1 MEININGE
9 PLVVMM
15 ATPDD
20 LEELAIGFAHTEG
33 ILHTLAPVPAVTITE
48 TLEGTIADIRAAH
61 SDVDHNAIRARR
73 LEGRSGCGLCGV
85 ESLTAAVRRPRMTE
99 LPDRPTISDAA
110 IARAFSELSQHQP
123 LNDLTHTTHAAAWC
137 QADGALLVA
146 REDVGRHNALDKV
159 VGAMLTSKH
168 PFSPGFVILSSRI
181 SFEMVAKAVAI
192 GATLVAG
199 MSAPTSLALQLAEQ
213 SELEVACRDNAAIVR
228 LTEPTA

>member
-20 LEELAIGFAHTEG
+20 LEELALGFARTEG
-33 ILHTLAPVPAVTITE
+33 ILHSSAPMPAVNITE
-48 TLEGTIADIRAAH
+48 TLEGTIVDIRAAT
-61 SDVDHNAIRARR
+61 SDIDGTAIRARR

-85 ESLTAAVRRPRMTE
+85 ESLTSAVRRPGSTE
-99 LPDRPTISDAA
+99 PPGTSHISDTA
-110 IARAFSELSQHQP
+110 IERAFDELLQHQP

-137 QADGALLVA
+137 QPDGTLLVA

-159 VGAMLTSKH
+159 AGAILRLPHAS
-168 PFSPGFVILSSRI
+168 SPGFVILSSRI
-181 SFEMVAKAVAI
+181 SYEMVAKAVAI

-199 MSAPTSLALQLAEQ
+199 MSAPTSLALQLAAQ
-213 SELEVACRDNAAIVR
+213 SDLEVACRDHASIVR
-228 LTEPTA
+228 LVGPGT

>member
-20 LEELAIGFAHTEG
+20 LEELAIGFARTEG
-33 ILHTLAPVPAVTITE
+33 ILHSFAPITAVNITE

-61 SDVDHNAIRARR
+61 SDIDHTAIRTRR

-85 ESLTAAVRRPRMTE
+85 ESLTAAVRRPGTTE
-99 LPDRPTISDAA
+99 LPARPQISDAA
-110 IARAFSELSQHQP
+110 IQRAFDELAQHQP

-137 QADGALLVA
+137 QPDGALLVA

-159 VGAMLTSKH
+159 AGAMLRSRH
-168 PFSPGFVILSSRI
+168 PISPGFVILSSRI
-181 SFEMVAKAVAI
+181 SFEMVAKAAAI

-228 LTEPTA
+228 LSGPIT